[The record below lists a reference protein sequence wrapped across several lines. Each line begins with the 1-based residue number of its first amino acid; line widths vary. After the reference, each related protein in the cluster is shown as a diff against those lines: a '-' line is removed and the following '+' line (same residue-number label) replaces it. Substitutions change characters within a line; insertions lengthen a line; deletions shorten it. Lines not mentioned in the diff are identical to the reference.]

1 MYRILILG
9 GDGFIGKNLCLS
21 LSKLNFKISAV
32 IRKKIK
38 KNYYSKKINYFEC
51 NILSKKELKK
61 IFINNF
67 DIIINCSGNI
77 NHSNKNE
84 TKKSHFEVIKNLIK
98 IIKNKKVRLFIQMG
112 SCLEY
117 GYSNSPHKET
127 LNCRPKSHY
136 GKAKH
141 FATKELMSMDSLN
154 VLILRLYQVYGPYQ
168 KTNRLIPQTITS
180 CLNNKKFDCSD
191 GKQIRNFLF
200 IDDLI
205 NLIKIIIKKKKI
217 KPGIYNVGSNENIS
231 VKYAINKIQKIIKKG
246 YPEFGILKMRKDEM
260 NKFYPNI
267 KKVKKIF
274 NWQPRTNFHLGVK
287 KTIKFYE
294 KNYL

>member
-21 LSKLNFKISAV
+21 LSKLNFKIFAV
-32 IRKKIK
+32 VKKRIK
-38 KNYYSKKINYFEC
+38 KNYYSKKINYLEC
-51 NILSKKELKK
+51 NINKEKELKK

-84 TKKSHFEVIKNLIK
+84 TQTSHFKVIKNLKK

-112 SCLEY
+112 SSLEY
-117 GYSNSPHKET
+117 GFSNSPHKET
-127 LNCRPKSHY
+127 LRCKPKSHY
-136 GKAKH
+136 GKAKYS
-141 FATKELMSMDSLN
+141 ATKELLSMDSVN
-154 VLILRLYQVYGPYQ
+154 VLVLRLYQVYGPHQ
-168 KTNRLIPQTITS
+168 KINRLIPQTINF
-180 CLNNKKFDCSD
+180 CLKNKKFKCTD

-200 IDDLI
+200 IGDLV
-205 NLIKIIIKKKKI
+205 NLIKIIIEKKKI
-217 KPGIYNVGSNENIS
+217 ISGIYNVGSNENFS
-231 VKYAINKIQKIIKKG
+231 VKYAINKIQKIIRKG
-246 YPEFGILKMRKDEM
+246 YPDYGSLKMRKDEM
-260 NKFYPNI
+260 KKFYPSNKKI
-267 KKVKKIF
+267 KKAF
-274 NWQPRTNFHLGVK
+274 NWKARVDFNSGVK